1 MYVIGERIN
10 GMWKDIKQGIVDH
23 DEAPIR
29 EWTNKQIEAGADAL
43 DLNVGP
49 ATSKQVEALLWMAE
63 IIRGINAD
71 IPIAIDNAK
80 WSVMQEVVPKVA
92 GPKIINSS
100 KSDPE
105 ALTNY
110 CGLAAEHNCSL
121 VVLTIDQRGIPT
133 DVDSRVEMGATA
145 LTMAMEAGLSPDK
158 LFIDTIIQPVNV
170 APKQPMAVLQAMQ
183 QLRIISDPPPHMVLG
198 LSNVSQGARKRE
210 LINRTYI
217 AMAVPAGLDSAIMD
231 PCDKE
236 LMEATITAELLL
248 EKMIYCD
255 SYIEAYMANK

>member
-10 GMWKDIKQGIVDH
+10 GMWTDIKRAIVEK
-23 DEAPIR
+23 DEGPIK
-29 EWTNKQIEAGADAL
+29 EWTDKQITAGADAL

-49 ATSKQVEALLWMAE
+49 ATSEQVDALIWMAE
-63 IIRGINAD
+63 VIRGMNAE

-80 WSVMQEVVPKVA
+80 WDVMKEAVPKIA

-100 KSDPE
+100 KSDPD

-110 CGLAAEHNCSL
+110 CGLAAEHDCSL

-145 LTMAMEAGLSPDK
+145 LTMAMEAGLEPDK

-170 APKQPMAVLQAMQ
+170 APKQALAVLQAME
-183 QLRIISDPPPHMVLG
+183 QLKIISDPPPHMVLG
-198 LSNVSQGARKRE
+198 LSNVSQGASERE

-217 AMAVPAGLDSAIMD
+217 SMAIPAGLDSAIMD
-231 PCDKE
+231 PCDTD
-236 LMEATITAELLL
+236 LMNAAITADLLL

-255 SYIEAYMANK
+255 SYIEAYMSNK

>member
-10 GMWKDIKQGIVDH
+10 GMWVDIKKAIVGQ
-23 DEAPIR
+23 DEGPIR
-29 EWTNKQIEAGADAL
+29 EWTDKQIAAGADAL
-43 DLNVGP
+43 DVNVGP
-49 ATSKQVEALLWMAE
+49 ATSKQVEAMLWMCG
-63 IIRGINAD
+63 IIRQINAD
-71 IPIAIDNAK
+71 IPIAVDTAK
-80 WSVMQEVVPKVA
+80 WDVMKEVIPQVA

-100 KSDPE
+100 KADPE

-110 CGLAAEHNCSL
+110 CGLAAEHDCSL

-145 LTMAMEAGLSPDK
+145 LTMAMEAGLTPDK

-170 APKQPMAVLQAMQ
+170 APKQPLAVMQAME
-183 QLRIISDPPPHMVLG
+183 QLKIISDPPPHMVLG
-198 LSNVSQGARKRE
+198 LSNVSQGARERE
-210 LINRTYI
+210 LINRTYL
-217 AMAVPAGLDSAIMD
+217 AMAIPSGLDSAIMD

-236 LMEATITAELLL
+236 LMDAAITAELLL

-255 SYIEAYMANK
+255 SYLEAYRANK

>member
-10 GMWKDIKQGIVDH
+10 GMWTDIKKAIVEK
-23 DEAPIR
+23 DEGPIK
-29 EWTNKQIEAGADAL
+29 EWTDKQIAAGADAL

-63 IIRGINAD
+63 IIRGINPD
-71 IPIAIDNAK
+71 VPIAIDNAK
-80 WSVMQEVVPKVA
+80 WDVMKEVVPRIP

-100 KSDPE
+100 KADVE
-105 ALTNY
+105 ILKNY
-110 CGLAAEHNCSL
+110 CGLAAEHECSL

-133 DVDSRVEMGATA
+133 DVDTRVEMGATA
-145 LTMAMEAGLSPDK
+145 LTVAMEAGMTPDQ

-170 APKQPMAVLQAMQ
+170 APKQPLAVMQAME
-183 QLRIISDPPPHMVLG
+183 QLKVLSDPPPHMVLG
-198 LSNVSQGARKRE
+198 LSNVSQGARERE

-217 AMAVPAGLDSAIMD
+217 AMAVPCGLDSAIMD
-231 PCDKE
+231 PCDTE
-236 LMEATITAELLL
+236 LMNAAITAELLM

-255 SYIEAYMANK
+255 SYIEAYMSNK